1 MLQPVLHADTPDS
14 DLTAALQLCDHGV
27 GIKRQFALLQRR
39 QLNLPHIEGRQRRP
53 HMETFKTH
61 THKGCTHT
69 QATPLT
75 MQTLNFDTI

>member
-27 GIKRQFALLQRR
+27 GIERQFALLQRR

-53 HMETFKTH
+53 HMETFKSHTKAVH
-61 THKGCTHT
+61 THR
-69 QATPLT
+69 PRP
-75 MQTLNFDTI
+75 

>member
-27 GIKRQFALLQRR
+27 GIERQFALLQRR
-39 QLNLPHIEGRQRRP
+39 QLNLPHIEGRQRGP
-53 HMETFKTH
+53 HMETFK
-61 THKGCTHT
+61 THT